1 MPIPPRI
8 NNNQKETPILGIE
21 IYEQD
26 KYATHVVTNKGE
38 IKYECSARNVAEAI
52 VKEHNKHDSGEPW
65 HVGTTVTLV
74 SAKNIAWRAEALID
88 WDKVKTGKNTPN
100 KCVKVT
106 ASETQT
112 NLQESKPKVSATYLL
127 AEGDIDFASSKTRL
141 PDGDS
146 SCVAYRKDG
155 IVEVVA
161 HADSGKLGLYRKS
174 DGKPLQSVGEE

>member
-1 MPIPPRI
+1 M
-8 NNNQKETPILGIE
+8 GIE

-26 KYATHVVTNKGE
+26 KYAIHVVNAKGE

-52 VKEHNKHDSGEPW
+52 VKEHNKHDGEDQW
-65 HVGTTVTLV
+65 HVGATVTLV

-127 AEGDIDFASSKTRL
+127 S
-141 PDGDS
+141 DGDKPENYMRWHATRPIRMSPWCWRNRRLSRLWKLILRRLARPSRLRS
-146 SCVAYRKDG
+146 SR
-155 IVEVVA
+155 
-161 HADSGKLGLYRKS
+161 
-174 DGKPLQSVGEE
+174 P

>member
-1 MPIPPRI
+1 MS
-8 NNNQKETPILGIE
+8 IE

-26 KYATHVVTNKGE
+26 KYATHVVTSKGE

-52 VKEHNKHDSGEPW
+52 VKEHNKHNDGEPW

-112 NLQESKPKVSATYLL
+112 NLQESKPKVNATYLL
-127 AEGDIDFASSKTRL
+127 S
-141 PDGDS
+141 DGDKPENYMRWHATAS
-146 SCVAYRKDG
+146 DKDVAMVLAKQAAVKALEAYLEKIG
-155 IVEVVA
+155 KTVKTPAKPTVKP
-161 HADSGKLGLYRKS
+161 SGKVAK
-174 DGKPLQSVGEE
+174 